1 MEVTV
6 REQDGVQIISMK
18 GRLDATTAPP
28 VQARF
33 EEVVSSQQR
42 FFILDLKGVDYVSSG
57 GLRVFLAMAKQL
69 NAMGGGIV
77 LVDLHP
83 FVEDLLTMTGFDTL
97 FPIAHTCEDALRMLT
112 EGDTQ

>member
-6 REQDGVQIISMK
+6 REQDGVQIMSMT

-33 EEVVSSQQR
+33 EEVASLQQR

-57 GLRVFLAMAKQL
+57 GLRVFLAMAKKVD
-69 NAMGGGIV
+69 AMGGGIV
-77 LVDLHP
+77 LVDVHP
-83 FVEDLLTMTGFDTL
+83 FVEDLLTMTGFNTL
-97 FPIAHTCEDALRMLT
+97 FPMAGTCADAMRMLT
-112 EGDTQ
+112 ESGTP

>member
-6 REQDGVQIISMK
+6 HEQDGVQIISIT

-33 EEVVSSQQR
+33 DEVVSLQQR

-57 GLRVFLAMAKQL
+57 GLRVFLTMAKKVD
-69 NAMGGGIV
+69 AMGGGIV
-77 LVDLHP
+77 LVDVHP

-97 FPIAHTCEDALRMLT
+97 FPMAGTCEDAMRMLT
-112 EGDTQ
+112 EGGTP

>member
-6 REQDGVQIISMK
+6 REQDGVQVMSMT

-33 EEVVSSQQR
+33 EEVVSPQER
-42 FFILDLKGVDYVSSG
+42 LFILDLHGVDYVSSG
-57 GLRVFLAMAKQL
+57 GLRVLLAMAKKL
-69 NAMGGGIV
+69 DTLGGGIV

-83 FVEDLLTMTGFDTL
+83 FVEDLLTMTGFQTL
-97 FPIAHTCEDALRMLT
+97 FPIADTCDDAMRMLS
-112 EGDTQ
+112 EGGAR